1 MDGTIFD
8 FVSAKN
14 IMEYW
19 INKNVNRQPLLGETL
34 FPYTREIGT
43 EIEFIK
49 GAKNQPVALRLSAYD
64 AKAIRRNREGFDK
77 YKQDMPFFKESMYI
91 DEKLR
96 QLLNNFMSANSQAL
110 VDSILSKIFDDQI
123 KLIDASFISL
133 ERMRMSALTTGVVSL
148 SSNGQTYSI
157 DYGVPSEHKKTVT
170 TDWSDASADIIGDV
184 QAIVDSMREE
194 GVIITRAVCNSKVA
208 KYFRTN
214 TAIKNAVYVFAN
226 GTVTVGQARAIDY
239 IRQETGVQVLVYDN
253 VYVKEDGSASKYVP
267 DETVVFMPE
276 GTLGETHMGVTPE
289 ESDLQNKLN
298 ADVAVTAEGVAI
310 TTYGTEDPVNVEMKV
325 SMVGAPSFEKADE
338 IYILDTQ
345 K

>member
-1 MDGTIFD
+1 MEGTIFD

-96 QLLNNFMSANSQAL
+96 QLLNNFMNANSQAL

-239 IRQETGVQVLVYDN
+239 IKQETGVQFLVYDN
-253 VYVKEDGSASKYVP
+253 FYVKEDGSASKYIP

>member
-1 MDGTIFD
+1 MEGTIFD

-96 QLLNNFMSANSQAL
+96 QLLNNFMNANSQAL

-239 IRQETGVQVLVYDN
+239 IRQETGVQFLVYDN
-253 VYVKEDGSASKYVP
+253 VYVKEDGSASKYIP